1 MHIPTNLETL
11 SNSNMT

>member
-1 MHIPTNLETL
+1 MPIPTNLKRL